1 MNKTKIAQS
10 GSGDFNKMNKK
21 NNGFISI
28 EAVIVSSI
36 VLSIGFAS
44 MLTFTN
50 VGAQATERF
59 KSLNPFG
66 STETPGPEVI
76 PEFDTNGYPSNAYV
90 NPAEIQPVSDF
101 EFEDLGLSYRITNYL
116 NESDTEVVIPKFHT
130 DGKPITEIG
139 QIAFMNKGLTYVVI
153 PNSVTAI
160 LDGAFAYNNFQTM
173 SGRPPV
179 WIPNSVTNIEA
190 GVFMGNNY
198 EFLPFIQL
206 PNGITEITPQLF
218 FQSKLQMIDIP
229 SDVVEIGEDALA
241 QNNLTSVTIPDSVE
255 IIGRTAFRDNFSL
268 TTLTLSDNLRTIGV
282 EAFTND
288 GFTSVI
294 IPASVNEIGF
304 YAFGNTQLTS
314 VEFKGNAP
322 TIIDPNMDY
331 EGEEEIPGVIEHGV
345 FGLCS
350 GFGTHSIKVPAG
362 QLSAYQALAVDLG
375 VDTDSFYE

>member
-1 MNKTKIAQS
+1 MNSKKTARS
-10 GSGDFNKMNKK
+10 GSGDYNKMIKK

-36 VLSIGFAS
+36 VLSVGFAS

-76 PEFDTNGYPSNAYV
+76 PEYDTNGYPSNAYV
-90 NPAEIQPVSDF
+90 NPAEIHAVSDF
-101 EFEDLGLSYRITNYL
+101 EFEDLGLSYRIINYL

-139 QIAFMNKGLTYVVI
+139 QSAFLNKGLTYVVV
-153 PNSVTAI
+153 PNSVTTI
-160 LDGAFAYNNFQTM
+160 QNSAFAYNNFQTM

-179 WIPNSVTNIEA
+179 WLPNSITTIEA
-190 GVFMGNNY
+190 GAFMTNGY

-206 PNGITEITPQLF
+206 PSGLTEITSQLF

-229 SDVVEIGEDALA
+229 NGVVEIGEDALA
-241 QNNLTSVTIPDSVE
+241 MNSLTSITIPDSVE
-255 IIGRTAFRDNFSL
+255 IIGRAAFRDNFTA
-268 TTLTLSDNLRTIGV
+268 TTLTLSANLRTIGV

-294 IPASVNEIGF
+294 IPASVQEIGF

-322 TIIDPNMDY
+322 TIIDPNMEY
-331 EGEEEIPGVIEHGV
+331 VGVEEIPGIIEHGV
-345 FGLCS
+345 FGLCV
-350 GFGTHSIKVPAG
+350 GLGTHSIKVPAG
-362 QLSAYQALAVDLG
+362 QLLDYQALASDFG
-375 VDTDSFYE
+375 VAQDAFYE